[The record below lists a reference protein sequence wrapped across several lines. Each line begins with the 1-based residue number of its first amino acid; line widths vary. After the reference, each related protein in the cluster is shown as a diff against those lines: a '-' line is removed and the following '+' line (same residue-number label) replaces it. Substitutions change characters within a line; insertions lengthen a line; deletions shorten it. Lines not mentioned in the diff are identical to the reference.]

1 MKTKQLFLRAY
12 EVCPMEERE
21 FLNYLGDCLRALL
34 ARYPTSL
41 LAARGDGEIKIPTAM
56 DEECGLDELY
66 SGALLQGVVAGAT
79 GDASDRAAFL
89 EEADYAYRNLWRR
102 AAKGARAMGR

>member
-34 ARYPTSL
+34 ARYPTAL
-41 LAARGDGEIKIPTAM
+41 LAARGDGEIKIPAAM

-66 SGALLQGVVAGAT
+66 SGALLQGIVAGAT
-79 GDASDRAAFL
+79 GDAGDRAAFL
-89 EEADYAYRNLWRR
+89 KEADLVYRNLWRR
-102 AAKGARAMGR
+102 AARGARALGR

>member
-21 FLNYLGDCLRALL
+21 FLNYLENCLRALL
-34 ARYPTSL
+34 TRYPTAL
-41 LAARGDGEIKIPTAM
+41 LAADGDGEIKIPTAM
-56 DEECGLDELY
+56 NEECGIDELY

-79 GDASDRAAFL
+79 GDAADRAAFF
-89 EEADYAYRNLWRR
+89 EEADHAYRSLWRR
-102 AAKGARAMGR
+102 AARGARALGR

>member
-34 ARYPTSL
+34 ARYPTAL
-41 LAARGDGEIKIPTAM
+41 LAARGDGEIKIPAAM

-66 SGALLQGVVAGAT
+66 SGALLQGIVAGAT
-79 GDASDRAAFL
+79 GDAGDRTAFL
-89 EEADYAYRNLWRR
+89 EEADLVYRNLWRR
-102 AAKGARAMGR
+102 AARGARALGR